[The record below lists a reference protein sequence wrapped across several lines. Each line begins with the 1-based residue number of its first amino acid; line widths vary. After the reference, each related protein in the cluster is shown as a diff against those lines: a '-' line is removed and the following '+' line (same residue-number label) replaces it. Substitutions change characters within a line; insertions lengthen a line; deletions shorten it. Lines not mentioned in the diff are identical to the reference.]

1 MTPVDKILAVLKG
14 EIIGHIVTE
23 KEYYYLMFGCENNTD
38 IEVIKS
44 ITVDEIA
51 KFNLYDPRKTL
62 ARIKVLRALADVDVK
77 KSVPVAEMVA
87 VEPVIKPDIKSKVEP
102 VVISVVSDQTK
113 IDPVIV
119 PVEKDITVKTSAVTL
134 PDE

>member
-14 EIIGHIVTE
+14 EIIGHIITE

-77 KSVPVAEMVA
+77 KSVPVAEMVS

-119 PVEKDITVKTSAVTL
+119 PVEKVTDVKTSAVTL